1 VTSLMGGA
9 GDVPAPAATGLPF
22 GYLAAFALIVRRYAL
37 PRDLT

>member
-9 GDVPAPAATGLPF
+9 GDVPAAAVTGLPL
-22 GYLAAFALIVRRYAL
+22 GYLAAFALIVRRYAR